1 MPSSEGLPRKDAGL
15 HPTRAVLVCAEPLCY
30 RGAFP
35 NGDPQVPARDGCSLF
50 QKENPMF
57 VVPVTRELRPV
68 PTLPGGSGLA
78 RRLHPPRRVLPVLL
92 RPLPCSCGCTVHT
105 CGRCAA
111 GG

>member
-50 QKENPMF
+50 QKAF
-57 VVPVTRELRPV
+57 VA
-68 PTLPGGSGLA
+68 SDA
-78 RRLHPPRRVLPVLL
+78 RRRGQVCIVEGAKTIAFGAELPTPAMLASVDNSLAFRL
-92 RPLPCSCGCTVHT
+92 MPDT
-105 CGRCAA
+105 
-111 GG
+111 